1 MNYDHINRPT
11 YDFGD
16 KTITFRSGWEQNY
29 AFYLEWLKTQGE
41 IKKWEYEPERYY
53 FYITEGNT
61 KIRLDNGYLPDFRV
75 TNNDDT
81 QYLVEIKGRKQG
93 TRKLQRMKK
102 HYPELRVELVGSAEY
117 NQLKKKLG
125 KMLNFQ

>member
-1 MNYDHINRPT
+1 MKWDNIVRHT

-16 KTITFRSGWEQNY
+16 RQITFRSGWELHY
-29 AFYLEWLKTQGE
+29 AFYLEWLKKIKE
-41 IKKWEYEPERYY
+41 IKAWEYEPERYF

-75 TNNDDT
+75 TNNDGT
-81 QYLVEIKGRKQG
+81 QYLVEIKGKKQG

-102 HYPELRVELVGSAEY
+102 HYPHIKLELIQAKEY
-117 NQLKKKLG
+117 NDIKRKVGKL
-125 KMLNFQ
+125 LNFV